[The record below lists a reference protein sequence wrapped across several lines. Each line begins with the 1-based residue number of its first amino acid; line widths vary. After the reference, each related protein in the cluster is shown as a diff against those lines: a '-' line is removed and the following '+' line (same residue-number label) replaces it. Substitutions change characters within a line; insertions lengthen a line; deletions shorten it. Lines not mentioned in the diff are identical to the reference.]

1 MYNPLRTTTT
11 AAAETPKMT
20 AAPVPRPKPRRRAVA
35 LLLVLAAGAA
45 GAAAATAVT
54 LRRLYEAV
62 PAPVAEQ
69 VDVRLEG
76 PNVVVDAGSPGPK
89 PKRLFRLCY
98 STPFSTDGRRARRR
112 GVDAAGARSKF
123 WPKTTRTD
131 GRGPGA
137 GPGDVRRAPALW
149 RC

>member
-1 MYNPLRTTTT
+1 MIDGYQPSLANGAAMCNPLHT
-11 AAAETPKMT
+11 AAAAAPKMP

-89 PKRLFRLCY
+89 PKRLFRRTGFARGVAA
-98 STPFSTDGRRARRR
+98 STRRARGRNFGQKRR
-112 GVDAAGARSKF
+112 EL
-123 WPKTTRTD
+123 T
-131 GRGPGA
+131 
-137 GPGDVRRAPALW
+137 
-149 RC
+149 